1 MKPLMVIM
9 TVVGLLL
16 ATTAALA
23 QQQSGTLM
31 AQGEPGR
38 FVVYFALGK
47 STLDAR
53 ALATI
58 SDAVQEYQRTGSAR
72 ISVRG
77 HTDTSG
83 SAAFNQALS
92 ERREQAVA
100 DELIRLGVPADA
112 ITGEALGETQL
123 AIPTADGV
131 REAENRRVDIEVE
144 QPPAA
149 REPVPAPAPAPV
161 AVATEESPWSF
172 GVTSYVWFAGLSG
185 DVGAGGQVADIDVDF
200 SEIFDAID
208 WFPPPVMFVGEV
220 RYGRFG
226 FFTDFIYMGLE
237 GDGEGPGGLLS
248 AELDMQ
254 AVVWTFGGAYRVIQ
268 EDPVTLDLLA
278 GGRLWN
284 LDAEVT
290 IAGPGGA
297 LQGSGSETW
306 VDPIIGV
313 AGRVKLGER
322 FALQA
327 EGDVGGF
334 GVASDLDWQVLGTL
348 QYQLNDS
355 ITLEAGYRYLA
366 VDYDDGG
373 FLFDVAMHGPI
384 IGGSFRF

>member
-1 MKPLMVIM
+1 MIM
-9 TVVGLLL
+9 SVVGLLL

-23 QQQSGTLM
+23 QQQSGPLM
-31 AQGEPGR
+31 AQGQPSR
-38 FVVYFALGK
+38 FVVYFPLGE
-47 STLDAR
+47 STLDAT

-58 SDAVQEYQRTGSAR
+58 SDAAQEYQRTGSAR
-72 ISVRG
+72 ISARG

-83 SAAFNQALS
+83 SAALNQALS

-100 DELIRLGVPADA
+100 DELIRLGVPAEA

-131 REAENRRVDIEVE
+131 REAENRRVDSDVE
-144 QPPAA
+144 RPPPAP
-149 REPVPAPAPAPV
+149 EPAPPQAPAPV
-161 AVATEESPWSF
+161 AVATTEESPWSF
-172 GVTSYVWFAGLSG
+172 RLTSYVWFAGLSD
-185 DVGAGGQVADIDVDF
+185 DVGVKGRVANIDVSF
-200 SEIFDAID
+200 SEVFDAID
-208 WFPPPVMFVGEV
+208 WWPPPVMFAGEV
-220 RYGRFG
+220 RYDRLG
-226 FFTDFIYMGLE
+226 FFTDFIYLGLE
-237 GDGEGPGGLLS
+237 GDGTARRLPLS

-268 EDPVTLDLLA
+268 DDPVTLDLLA

-284 LDAEVT
+284 LDVDVT
-290 IAGPGGA
+290 ISDPAGA

-306 VDPIIGV
+306 VDPIIGI
-313 AGRVKLGER
+313 AGQVKLGSG

-366 VDYDDGG
+366 VDFDDGG
-373 FLFDVAMHGPI
+373 FLFDAAMHGPI
-384 IGGSFRF
+384 IGGTFRF